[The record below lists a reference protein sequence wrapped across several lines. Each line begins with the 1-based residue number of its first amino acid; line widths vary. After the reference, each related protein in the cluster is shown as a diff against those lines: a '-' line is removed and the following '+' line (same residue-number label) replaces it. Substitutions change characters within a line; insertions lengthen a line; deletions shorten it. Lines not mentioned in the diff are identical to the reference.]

1 MSEVKELLDDLF
13 EEHVQKIKTY
23 HEHHKMSNG
32 DMLEL
37 YGLYKQSISG
47 DNDNTHSSFRSLK
60 ERKMSESWENFKGLN
75 SNYTKQCFINRVNQ
89 IILKKN

>member
-13 EEHVQKIKTY
+13 EEHVEKIKV
-23 HEHHKMSNG
+23 HHDHNKMSNS

-47 DNDNTHSSFRSLK
+47 DNNEHSSFRSLK
-60 ERKMSESWENFKGLN
+60 ERKMSESWTSFKGLN
-75 SNYTKQCFINRVNQ
+75 SNYTKQCFINRVNE